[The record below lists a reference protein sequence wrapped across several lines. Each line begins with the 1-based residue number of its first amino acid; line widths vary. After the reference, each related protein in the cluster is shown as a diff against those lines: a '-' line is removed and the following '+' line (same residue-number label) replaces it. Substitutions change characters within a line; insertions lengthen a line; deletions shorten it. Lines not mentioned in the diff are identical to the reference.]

1 MFAYR
6 NVQRAIRDDRWKL
19 IRYPQVNKTQFFDLR
34 ADPFERNDLAGQN
47 MLAGKV
53 QDLTANLEKAL
64 NACGDKCALTVP
76 NPNPAA
82 WSPPAEKAPTQ

>member
-1 MFAYR
+1 MTAGSSS
-6 NVQRAIRDDRWKL
+6 AIRRST
-19 IRYPQVNKTQFFDLR
+19 RPSCSTCEY
-34 ADPFERNDLAGQN
+34 DPFERNDLAGQN

-53 QDLTANLEKAL
+53 QDLTANLGKAL

-82 WSPPAEKAPTQ
+82 WSPPAEKANSKK